1 MAEYTTNYDLVK
13 PAQEDFY
20 NVDDQNRNMDKIDA
34 ALKAHDDS
42 LAGKADL
49 GKDGKVKPEQLPD
62 STFDPT
68 QDIKDAIDEHNI
80 SETAHADIREDVAAA
95 LEASQNAQEAA
106 DAALEAVS
114 GFVYTID
121 VVPTQNGSLT
131 YNGEEQT
138 PSWNSYNPDTLT
150 LGGVTTGTDAGTYT
164 ATFTPKDPYKW
175 TDGTQTTKQ
184 VQWTINRATVATPT
198 QSGSL
203 TYTGSAQSPSWNGYD
218 TSKLTIGGT
227 TSGTNAGSYNATF
240 TPTDNYR
247 WSDGTTGAKTVAWTI
262 GKAAGS
268 LSLSKSTMDLGASKM
283 TDTFTV
289 TRAGDGAISAQS
301 NNPGVAT
308 VNVNGTTVTVT
319 AVGKGN
325 ATITVSVAEGTN
337 YTAPA
342 NKTCSVSVTLPT
354 ATLND
359 NDWDTISE
367 ASAAGTADDYWAV
380 GDTKSIVIN
389 GNVVGFGITNLTVNV
404 FILGFNHNASRE
416 GSNRIHFQIGKI
428 GATPVALCDNN
439 YNNTGSSQGFRMNT
453 SNTNNGGWASSYMRN
468 TVLGN
473 GGTPSS
479 PTANSLMAALP
490 SALRAVMKAVT
501 KYTDNTGGGS
511 NNQSNVTSTQDYLFL
526 LAEFEVFGTRNWANS
541 YEQNYQVQYAYYQA
555 GNSRIAYRHT
565 STASAVWWWLRSPY
579 SDPHYTFLIVY
590 TGGAYT
596 AYGADLSGG
605 VRPGFCDCEVKWS
618 NRNPAFGFQVK
629 DDLRKRKGTSLG
641 SQSLKLPFDALTR
654 TLLAWWGIVPYP
666 ISCVRAKQIRRHPTI
681 YLYERRI
688 LYFYDKP
695 RTA

>member
-1 MAEYTTNYDLVK
+1 
-13 PAQEDFY
+13 
-20 NVDDQNRNMDKIDA
+20 
-34 ALKAHDDS
+34 
-42 LAGKADL
+42 
-49 GKDGKVKPEQLPD
+49 
-62 STFDPT
+62 
-68 QDIKDAIDEHNI
+68 
-80 SETAHADIREDVAAA
+80 
-95 LEASQNAQEAA
+95 
-106 DAALEAVS
+106 
-114 GFVYTID
+114 
-121 VVPTQNGSLT
+121 
-131 YNGEEQT
+131 
-138 PSWNSYNPDTLT
+138 
-150 LGGVTTGTDAGTYT
+150 
-164 ATFTPKDPYKW
+164 
-175 TDGTQTTKQ
+175 
-184 VQWTINRATVATPT
+184 
-198 QSGSL
+198 
-203 TYTGSAQSPSWNGYD
+203 
-218 TSKLTIGGT
+218 
-227 TSGTNAGSYNATF
+227 
-240 TPTDNYR
+240 
-247 WSDGTTGAKTVAWTI
+247 
-262 GKAAGS
+262 
-268 LSLSKSTMDLGASKM
+268 MDLGASKM

-325 ATITVSVAEGTN
+325 ATITVSVAEGIN

-501 KYTDNTGGGS
+501 KYTDNVGNDTG
-511 NNQSNVTSTQDYLFL
+511 NVQSNVTSTQDYLFL

-565 STASAVWWWLRSPY
+565 STASAVWWWLRSPFCN
-579 SDPHYTFLIVY
+579 YTTSFLIVH
-590 TGGAYT
+590 TDGS
-596 AYGADLSGG
+596 YGDYNANSSGG
-605 VRPGFCDCEVKWS
+605 VRPGFAV
-618 NRNPAFGFQVK
+618 
-629 DDLRKRKGTSLG
+629 
-641 SQSLKLPFDALTR
+641 
-654 TLLAWWGIVPYP
+654 
-666 ISCVRAKQIRRHPTI
+666 
-681 YLYERRI
+681 
-688 LYFYDKP
+688 
-695 RTA
+695 

>member
-1 MAEYTTNYDLVK
+1 
-13 PAQEDFY
+13 
-20 NVDDQNRNMDKIDA
+20 
-34 ALKAHDDS
+34 
-42 LAGKADL
+42 
-49 GKDGKVKPEQLPD
+49 
-62 STFDPT
+62 
-68 QDIKDAIDEHNI
+68 
-80 SETAHADIREDVAAA
+80 
-95 LEASQNAQEAA
+95 
-106 DAALEAVS
+106 
-114 GFVYTID
+114 
-121 VVPTQNGSLT
+121 
-131 YNGEEQT
+131 
-138 PSWNSYNPDTLT
+138 
-150 LGGVTTGTDAGTYT
+150 
-164 ATFTPKDPYKW
+164 
-175 TDGTQTTKQ
+175 
-184 VQWTINRATVATPT
+184 
-198 QSGSL
+198 
-203 TYTGSAQSPSWNGYD
+203 
-218 TSKLTIGGT
+218 
-227 TSGTNAGSYNATF
+227 
-240 TPTDNYR
+240 
-247 WSDGTTGAKTVAWTI
+247 
-262 GKAAGS
+262 
-268 LSLSKSTMDLGASKM
+268 MDLGASKM

-325 ATITVSVAEGTN
+325 ATITVSVAEGIN

-501 KYTDNTGGGS
+501 KYTDNVGNDTG
-511 NNQSNVTSTQDYLFL
+511 NVQSNVTSTQDYLFL

-555 GNSRIAYRHT
+555 GNSRIAY
-565 STASAVWWWLRSPY
+565 
-579 SDPHYTFLIVY
+579 
-590 TGGAYT
+590 
-596 AYGADLSGG
+596 
-605 VRPGFCDCEVKWS
+605 
-618 NRNPAFGFQVK
+618 
-629 DDLRKRKGTSLG
+629 SLG
-641 SQSLKLPFDALTR
+641 L
-654 TLLAWWGIVPYP
+654 
-666 ISCVRAKQIRRHPTI
+666 
-681 YLYERRI
+681 
-688 LYFYDKP
+688 
-695 RTA
+695 